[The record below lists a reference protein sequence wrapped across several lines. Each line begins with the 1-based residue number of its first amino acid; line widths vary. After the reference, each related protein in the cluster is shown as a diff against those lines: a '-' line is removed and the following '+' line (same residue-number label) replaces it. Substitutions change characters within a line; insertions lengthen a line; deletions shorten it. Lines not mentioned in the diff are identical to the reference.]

1 MSDTPVFEEV
11 LASNPFTAFPTE
23 YTDRYTPE
31 VARQEGELRGLSK
44 RSEQILNL
52 IAEVEKPTKQLLELR
67 ARILRLDDV
76 DA

>member
-31 VARQEGELRGLSK
+31 VARQEGEMRGLDK
-44 RSEQILNL
+44 RSEQVIAL
-52 IAEVEKPTKQLLELR
+52 IDAVKNPTKQLLELR
-67 ARILRLDDV
+67 AQIQDLEV
-76 DA
+76 